1 MDDAVNMQ
9 LMTQGIGINYPR
21 FLAENG
27 IQFYRPLAFPS
38 KIRVGLRIVHLGRS
52 SVTYDI
58 GFFDHHPHD
67 NDSGDEEKDGM
78 INEKEEDE
86 DKCTSISLL
95 SDSLAARGKYV
106 HVYVDKATGRP
117 TPIPDKARR
126 VLELLLVDQ
135 DHKV

>member
-1 MDDAVNMQ
+1 M
-9 LMTQGIGINYPR
+9 
-21 FLAENG
+21 
-27 IQFYRPLAFPS
+27 
-38 KIRVGLRIVHLGRS
+38 GRS

-78 INEKEEDE
+78 INEKEED
-86 DKCTSISLL
+86 KCTPKIISSSNL
-95 SDSLAARGKYV
+95 LAARGKYV
-106 HVYVDKATGRP
+106 HVYIDKATGRP